1 MRLIL
6 ISVTAMAVS
15 TICLSAIF
23 LNALYTPTLP
33 AIGVWTTNVTYAD
46 DRVKRSAQ
54 VNQAG
59 LLAVLH
65 GDIGQS
71 E

>member
-6 ISVTAMAVS
+6 ISVAAMTVS
-15 TICLSAIF
+15 TICLSAVF
-23 LNALYTPTLP
+23 LNALHTPTRP
-33 AIGVWTTNVTYAD
+33 AVGVWTTTVTYAD

-54 VNQAG
+54 VNQAK
-59 LLAVLH
+59 LLAVLNR
-65 GDIGQS
+65 DIGQS